1 MNEQNNNKLKVAC
14 VVLGVLLAASVAA
27 IASVGFGPLGS
38 SAAAADTDTQKT
50 ALTVAAPQDA
60 ETSVKTEISIGEA
73 KATGATDKKEDV
85 KDSAKKS
92 TTSNSSTS
100 KPAEQKSTDSGASEQ
115 KPDQNTEQ
123 SNDNAADRLSNDYIF
138 SDSSSRLLTD
148 TDISGMSAKEL
159 NYAKNEIYARH
170 GRIFDSIELAD
181 YFKSKSWYEGT
192 RSPDDFDES
201 LLNDTEKKNIA
212 FLQKAEYEL
221 EPGGYQPK

>member
-1 MNEQNNNKLKVAC
+1 MSEQNNNKLKVAS

-27 IASVGFGPLGS
+27 IAFIGFGPLGS
-38 SAAAADTDTQKT
+38 SAAAADTDAKKT
-50 ALTVAAPQDA
+50 ALT
-60 ETSVKTEISIGEA
+60 VKTEISIGEA

-115 KPDQNTEQ
+115 KPDQNTDQ

-148 TDISGMSAKEL
+148 ADISGMSAKEL

-201 LLNDTEKKNIA
+201 LLSDTEKKNIA